1 MSEAVGFSIKEAAEK
16 SALSEDTIRY
26 YEKIGLLP
34 QANRKNNRHRIYHP
48 EDLIVMKLITCLKK
62 TGMSL
67 DEMKP
72 FLSLTYESDLT
83 EHPDLQVK
91 LQQHRENIQQQIN
104 SLQMIIDVIDMK
116 MTSGSMLPETC
127 VLSDSSKRIPRV
139 GHSHPLT

>member
-1 MSEAVGFSIKEAAEK
+1 MSEAAGFSIKEAAEQ

-34 QANRKNNRHRIYHP
+34 QADRKKNRHRIYRP
-48 EDLIVMKLITCLKK
+48 EDLQVMQLITCLKK

-72 FLSLTYESDLT
+72 FLGLTYDSDLT

-91 LQQHRENIQQQIN
+91 LEQHRENIQHQIN
-104 SLQMIIDVIDMK
+104 SLQMIIDVIDAK
-116 MTSGSMLPETC
+116 MTSGSMMPDACELAETT
-127 VLSDSSKRIPRV
+127 KRIPGRA
-139 GHSHPLT
+139 

>member
-1 MSEAVGFSIKEAAEK
+1 MSEAAGFSIKEAAEQ

-34 QANRKNNRHRIYHP
+34 QADRKKNRHRIYHP
-48 EDLIVMKLITCLKK
+48 EDLQVMQLITCLKK

-72 FLSLTYESDLT
+72 FLGLTYESDLT

-91 LQQHRENIQQQIN
+91 LQQHREKIQHQIN
-104 SLQMIIDVIDMK
+104 SLQMIIDVIDSK
-116 MTSGSMLPETC
+116 MTSGNMLPEACELAEPT
-127 VLSDSSKRIPRV
+127 KRIQR
-139 GHSHPLT
+139 

>member
-1 MSEAVGFSIKEAAEK
+1 MSEAAGFSIKEAAEQ

-34 QANRKNNRHRIYHP
+34 QADRKKNSHRIYHP
-48 EDLIVMKLITCLKK
+48 EDLQVMQLITCLKK

-72 FLSLTYESDLT
+72 FLGLTYESDLT

-91 LQQHRENIQQQIN
+91 LQQHRENIQHQIN
-104 SLQMIIDVIDMK
+104 SLQMIIDVIDAK
-116 MTSGSMLPETC
+116 MTSGNMMPEAC
-127 VLSDSSKRIPRV
+127 ELAEPMKRIPGRA
-139 GHSHPLT
+139 

>member
-1 MSEAVGFSIKEAAEK
+1 MSEAAGFSIKEAAEQ

-34 QANRKNNRHRIYHP
+34 QADRKKNRHRIYHP
-48 EDLIVMKLITCLKK
+48 EDLQVMQLITCLKK

-72 FLSLTYESDLT
+72 FLGLTYDSDLT

-91 LQQHRENIQQQIN
+91 LQQHRENIQHQIN
-104 SLQMIIDVIDMK
+104 SLQMIIDVIDAK
-116 MTSGSMLPETC
+116 MTSGNMMPEACELAEPTKRLPG
-127 VLSDSSKRIPRV
+127 RA
-139 GHSHPLT
+139 

>member
-1 MSEAVGFSIKEAAEK
+1 MSEATGFSIKEAAIQ

-34 QANRKNNRHRIYHP
+34 QPDRKNNRHRIYHS
-48 EDLIVMKLITCLKK
+48 EDLAVMKLITCLKK

-72 FLSLTYESDLT
+72 FLGLTAESNLI

-91 LQQHRENIQQQIN
+91 LNQHKENIQHQIN
-104 SLQMIIDVIDMK
+104 SLQMILDVIDSK
-116 MTSGSMLPETC
+116 LSSGNMLPEAC
-127 VLSDSSKRIPRV
+127 VLADPTKKLPQVRSI
-139 GHSHPLT
+139 G